1 MVGPEVKLATP
12 AARHARR
19 GVHVLALMPFLL
31 FNLGLFAVPIARTL
45 ARSVLEPSIGVANF
59 AVALNDPLYQQVLWT
74 TLRISVEV
82 TLLSI
87 LLAYPVAS
95 FAVDCSK
102 LTRNIVLALV
112 LVPFWTS
119 LLVRVY
125 GWTFILQRTGPINE
139 MLLWLGI
146 IDRPL
151 KLIYTEAAVVIG
163 ITHYMLP
170 FMIFV
175 LFTALNALDRRL
187 KPAAAA
193 LGARPSRIF
202 LTVTLPLITP
212 GLVAG
217 SVLVFIGTIG
227 FFVTPALL
235 GSPAQMMVANLIT
248 FEVKESLNWPMAA
261 TMSVVLMAVVGVFS
275 WIYFRF
281 LDRSGFQVGGT

>member
-1 MVGPEVKLATP
+1 
-12 AARHARR
+12 
-19 GVHVLALMPFLL
+19 MPFLL
-31 FNLGLFAVPIARTL
+31 LNLALFAAPIARTL
-45 ARSVLEPSIGVANF
+45 ALSVLEPSIGIGNF
-59 AVALNDPLYQQVLWT
+59 VLALNDPLFQQVLWT

-82 TLLSI
+82 TVLSI
-87 LLAYPVAS
+87 VLAYPVAS

-102 LTRNIVLALV
+102 LTRNVVFALV

-139 MLLWLGI
+139 MLLWLGMI
-146 IDRPL
+146 HQPL

-170 FMIFV
+170 FMIFA
-175 LFTALNALDRRL
+175 LFTSLSAVDRRL

-193 LGARPSRIF
+193 LGAKPLRVF
-202 LTVTLPLITP
+202 LTVTLPLIAP
-212 GLVAG
+212 GMIGG

-227 FFVTPALL
+227 FFVTPAML
-235 GSPAQMMVANLIT
+235 GGPAQMMIANLIT

-261 TMSVVLMAVVGVFS
+261 TMSALLMAIVAVLS
-275 WIYFRF
+275 WVYFRF
-281 LDRSGFQVGGT
+281 LDRSGIQAGAT